1 MTLTELRYIVTV
13 AQERHFGRAAERC
26 FVTQPALSLA
36 IQKLE
41 ENLGATI
48 FERRRN
54 QITLTPLG
62 EKIVRQAQRV
72 LEEAEQIALIAAQG
86 KDQLA
91 GALKLGVIATV
102 GPYILPD
109 LIPLLHKR
117 APAMP
122 LEIEENLTA
131 NLNRMLLHG
140 KLDAMIVA
148 LPHEEAGV
156 LTRPLY
162 DEPFKA
168 VVPVTHP
175 WSKRKRL
182 AVDALAEEKVILP
195 HAGHC
200 FRRQVLEQC
209 PNISRSDREGVQGNS
224 LETIRQMVASG
235 LGITVLPC
243 SALAPKHQ
251 HKRLATIP
259 FDDPI
264 PERQIGLA
272 WRKGFARPAALDAIA
287 ETVTSLKIPGL
298 TMQQKTGDKR
308 RPGEARVARPPR
320 SS

>member
-1 MTLTELRYIVTV
+1 MTLTELRYILAV

-26 FVTQPALSLA
+26 CISQPALSLA
-36 IQKLE
+36 IRKLE
-41 ENLGATI
+41 EHLGTAV
-48 FERRRN
+48 FERRKN
-54 QITLTPLG
+54 QISLTPMG
-62 EKIVRQAQRV
+62 EKIVPQAQRV
-72 LEEAEQIALIAAQG
+72 LEEVEQINLIVAQG

-91 GALKLGVIATV
+91 GSLRLGVIATV

-140 KLDAMIVA
+140 KLDAIIVA

-156 LTRPLY
+156 MARPLY
-162 DEPFKA
+162 VEPFKA

-175 WSKRKRL
+175 WAKKKRIDIDSL
-182 AVDALAEEKVILP
+182 AQEKVILP

-200 FRRQVLEQC
+200 FRRQVLDQC
-209 PNISRSDREGVQGNS
+209 PGISKSDREGVQGNS

-243 SALAPKHQ
+243 STTGAVACISPGQ
-251 HKRLATIP
+251 
-259 FDDPI
+259 
-264 PERQIGLA
+264 
-272 WRKGFARPAALDAIA
+272 
-287 ETVTSLKIPGL
+287 SKILG
-298 TMQQKTGDKR
+298 QR
-308 RPGEARVARPPR
+308 R
-320 SS
+320 SSLSPPCSPNRSR

>member
-13 AQERHFGRAAERC
+13 TQERHFGRAAERC
-26 FVTQPALSLA
+26 CVTQPALSLA

-41 ENLGATI
+41 DHLGAKI
-48 FERRRN
+48 FERRKH
-54 QITLTPLG
+54 QISLTPLG
-62 EKIVRQAQRV
+62 EKIVQQAQRV
-72 LEEAEQIALIAAQG
+72 LEEAERINLIVAEG

-91 GALKLGVIATV
+91 GPLKLGVIATV

-117 APAMP
+117 APGMP
-122 LEIEENLTA
+122 LEIEENLTV

-140 KLDAMIVA
+140 KLDVVMLA
-148 LPHEEAGV
+148 LPHEETGI

-162 DEPFKA
+162 EEPFKV
-168 VVPVTHP
+168 VVPISHP
-175 WSKRKRL
+175 WAKKKRL
-182 AVDALAEEKVILP
+182 DVDQLAGEKVILP

-200 FRRQVLEQC
+200 FRRQILEQC
-209 PNISRSDREGVQGNS
+209 PNISQSDREGVQGNS

-243 SALAPKHQ
+243 SALSAKHQ

-259 FDDPI
+259 FQDPV

-272 WRKGFARPAALDAIA
+272 WRKGFTRPAVLEVLVEA
-287 ETVTSLKIPGL
+287 VRSLKIPGL
-298 TMQQKTGDKR
+298 QMLASREG
-308 RPGEARVARPPR
+308 
-320 SS
+320 

>member
-36 IQKLE
+36 IRKLE
-41 ENLGATI
+41 DHLGATI
-48 FERRRN
+48 FERRKN

-72 LEEAEQIALIAAQG
+72 LEEAEQIHLIAAQG

-91 GALKLGVIATV
+91 GPLKLGVIATV
-102 GPYILPD
+102 GPYVLPD
-109 LIPLLHKR
+109 LIPLLYKR

-122 LEIEENLTA
+122 LEIEENLTV
-131 NLNRMLLHG
+131 NLNRMLLNG
-140 KLDAMIVA
+140 KLDAVILA

-162 DEPFKA
+162 EEPFKA

-175 WSKRKRL
+175 WAKKKRL
-182 AVDALAEEKVILP
+182 DVDRLADEKVILP

-200 FRRQVLEQC
+200 FRRQVLDQC
-209 PNISRSDREGVQGNS
+209 PNISQSDREGVQGNS

-243 SALAPKHQ
+243 SALSPKHQ

-259 FDDPI
+259 FDDPM

-272 WRKGFARPAALDAIA
+272 WRKGFPRPAALDTIIEA
-287 ETVTSLKIPGL
+287 VQSLKIQGL
-298 TMQQKTGDKR
+298 TMIKGSE
-308 RPGEARVARPPR
+308 G
-320 SS
+320 